1 MGGRYDDA
9 LGSTAGDPVNG
20 QQEGSSYNGH
30 FGSTFYHP
38 LFVSHTMCLALLVL
52 AYNLGNFL
60 LRLCL
65 SKAVRHWLLRSVRVK
80 LIKIG
85 CSLVRHVPRLISQSS
100 EVSVPGRLF
109 QCMLNRIDQLS
120 RAPS

>member
-20 QQEGSSYNGH
+20 QQEGSSYKGH

-38 LFVSHTMCLALLVL
+38 LFVSHTVCLALLVL
-52 AYNLGNFL
+52 AYNLGNFQ

-65 SKAVRHWLLRSVRVK
+65 SKAVRHWLPRSVRVK

-85 CSLVRHVPRLISQSS
+85 GQ
-100 EVSVPGRLF
+100 
-109 QCMLNRIDQLS
+109 S
-120 RAPS
+120 RASRKAVDFSVVRGVGSWKVIPVRVESHRPVIAGPS